1 MIVVFTT
8 SLRAGQETFFISSL
22 TSCQNW
28 RTFPTMPGSRPA
40 NNCSFFSSDI
50 DEAPSRV
57 LDVAMIFTSSQTFSM
72 KGDFPIPVH
81 FLSRFLAGVPGFE
94 PGLSVLE
101 TDVLTVDTIPLGER
115 GRVVR

>member
-1 MIVVFTT
+1 MTARTTMIVVFTT
-8 SLRAGQETFFISSL
+8 SLRAGQETFFISIL

-28 RTFPTMPGSRPA
+28 RTFPSKPGSRPA

-57 LDVAMIFTSSQTFSM
+57 LDVAMIFTSSQTFTY
-72 KGDFPIPVH
+72 DFE
-81 FLSRFLAGVPGFE
+81 AGVPGFE

-101 TDVLTVDTIPLGER
+101 TDVLTVDTIPLHS
-115 GRVVR
+115 